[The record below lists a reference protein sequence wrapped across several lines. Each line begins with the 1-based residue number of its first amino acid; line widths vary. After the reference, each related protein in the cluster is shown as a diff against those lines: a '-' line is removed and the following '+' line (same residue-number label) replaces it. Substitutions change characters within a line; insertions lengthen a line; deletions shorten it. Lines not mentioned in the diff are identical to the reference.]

1 MTIIK
6 VKDSRYEEYESLLLR
21 RDSLRRD
28 AEQYAI
34 SYTQVFGD
42 LIIKVFKKKIECIAK
57 KKKIAYC
64 QKLQNKSLP
73 INEDELERYL
83 EQVMWMYEEE
93 LNDLIKENKAV
104 KEAKLTG
111 PLELRKIKEL
121 YYKLAK
127 LIHPDM
133 RPDLSNDENIQE
145 FWRRT
150 VIAYNFN
157 QLDELEE
164 LDFQVNNYLNNINN
178 EDITIEI
185 PNIEEKIN
193 KVKEDITKILSTNP
207 YQYKFILED
216 DEEIEA
222 YKKELEDEYKN
233 YEDYSKELDEVL
245 MNFEIVRNYA

>member
-28 AEQYAI
+28 AEQYSI

-64 QKLQNKSLP
+64 QKQQNKSLP

-93 LNDLIKENKAV
+93 LNDLIEENKAV
-104 KEAKLTG
+104 KEATVAG

-133 RPDLSNDENIQE
+133 RPDLSDDKDIQE
-145 FWRRT
+145 FWRRI

-245 MNFEIVRNYA
+245 SGFEIVRNYA

>member
-21 RDSLRRD
+21 RDSLKRD

-111 PLELRKIKEL
+111 PLELRKIKEI

-133 RPDLSNDENIQE
+133 RPDLSNDKNIQE
-145 FWRRT
+145 FWRRI

-164 LDFQVNNYLNNINN
+164 LNFQVNNYLNNINN

-233 YEDYSKELDEVL
+233 YDEYSKELDEVL
-245 MNFEIVRNYA
+245 INFEIVRNYA